1 MWVCRVSTQRSRSRS
16 SAAQPAL
23 PRLGP
28 CKPAGSEQGR
38 DPSPLY
44 SHVLCRGLPRGSEKA
59 RNPHRGRGGTGNPLL
74 TPPHPLP
81 QGRPPWVLG
90 KDVCPRA
97 LPGPRGAAAPPFPAP
112 GPTLPQLPALS
123 LPGGRGG
130 VQPGTGHSPG
140 SEHLAVEFQPST
152 NWRLISEFQ
161 LEDACSTMGQPTGR
175 QAGPEDATAGERG
188 EMIQDQGAD
197 GRGRC
202 IGCWEG

>member
-1 MWVCRVSTQRSRSRS
+1 MGAGQGCLPSGTAWAPWGCNPSFPGSR
-16 SAAQPAL
+16 AHPPPAS
-23 PRLGP
+23 
-28 CKPAGSEQGR
+28 C
-38 DPSPLY
+38 PL
-44 SHVLCRGLPRGSEKA
+44 
-59 RNPHRGRGGTGNPLL
+59 T
-74 TPPHPLP
+74 
-81 QGRPPWVLG
+81 
-90 KDVCPRA
+90 
-97 LPGPRGAAAPPFPAP
+97 PRGA
-112 GPTLPQLPALS
+112 
-123 LPGGRGG
+123 GG

-161 LEDACSTMGQPTGR
+161 LEDACSTTGQPTGR

>member
-130 VQPGTGHSPG
+130 GCSLEQGTALGVSTWRWNSSHQRTGGSSLNSSWRMPAPPRVSPRAARLVQRMPPLG
-140 SEHLAVEFQPST
+140 SV
-152 NWRLISEFQ
+152 
-161 LEDACSTMGQPTGR
+161 GR
-175 QAGPEDATAGERG
+175 
-188 EMIQDQGAD
+188 
-197 GRGRC
+197 
-202 IGCWEG
+202 

>member
-1 MWVCRVSTQRSRSRS
+1 M
-16 SAAQPAL
+16 SAL
-23 PRLGP
+23 GHCLGP
-28 CKPAGSEQGR
+28 VGLQPLLSRLQGP
-38 DPSPLY
+38 PSPSFLP
-44 SHVLCRGLPRGSEKA
+44 SHSQ
-59 RNPHRGRGGTGNPLL
+59 GGG
-74 TPPHPLP
+74 
-81 QGRPPWVLG
+81 
-90 KDVCPRA
+90 
-97 LPGPRGAAAPPFPAP
+97 
-112 GPTLPQLPALS
+112 
-123 LPGGRGG
+123 GG